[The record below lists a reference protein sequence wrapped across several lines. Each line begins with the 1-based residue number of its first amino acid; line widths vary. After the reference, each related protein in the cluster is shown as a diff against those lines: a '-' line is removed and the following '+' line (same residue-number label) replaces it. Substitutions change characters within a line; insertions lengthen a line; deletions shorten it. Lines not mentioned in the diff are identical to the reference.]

1 MTTKVI
7 PMKPKKPASPK
18 VKPPDTWAVHSPV
31 GVLKNIKGDGLERL
45 EAIHAFLMEQDRLL
59 TSEDAAVRVFGPF
72 IADANSA
79 LGMKHGAAKLRP
91 FLHIVDPSKR
101 AVSIGDFAGQTHLA
115 NLAELVPYVHHTH
128 FERGTPEALLYAL
141 GVMAG
146 EVWSPHGS
154 DVDLNDRWG
163 DECPDGIFPSAE
175 ECKEIVAPLAVPF
188 ALAHSLWG
196 WGTLHVAASVDSGQ
210 VAEPATASATP
221 ANGTR
226 VQPVPL
232 HAAPPLEADTAPV
245 EAALIDWDNPKTQAA
260 LVAALKNAVGKSVRA
275 KAAYL
280 ANTEKWCGYGA
291 ETLRK
296 KAALFQKAGVGKTKS
311 NETTLSSAWSN
322 TQSKSKKTG

>member
-45 EAIHAFLMEQDRLL
+45 EAIHAFLMERDRLL

-91 FLHIVDPSKR
+91 LLHIVAPHR
-101 AVSIGDFAGQTHLA
+101 AVPIGELAGRKHLDD
-115 NLAELVPYVHHTH
+115 LAELVPYVHHTH

-146 EVWSPHGS
+146 EVWAPHGG
-154 DVDLNDRWG
+154 DVDLNDRLG
-163 DECPDGIFPSAE
+163 DDCPDGYFPP
-175 ECKEIVAPLAVPF
+175 VAKCRELLGPLAVPF

-196 WGTLHVAASVDSGQ
+196 WGTVEKALFDETAKPVDKDAELLNLLSAYEVRGKKTRAQFAKDKNLTEPNLKKLLGVAVKL
-210 VAEPATASATP
+210 
-221 ANGTR
+221 R
-226 VQPVPL
+226 
-232 HAAPPLEADTAPV
+232 
-245 EAALIDWDNPKTQAA
+245 
-260 LVAALKNAVGKSVRA
+260 NAR
-275 KAAYL
+275 
-280 ANTEKWCGYGA
+280 A
-291 ETLRK
+291 ETTPNSVFGWVTKGSQKVAK
-296 KAALFQKAGVGKTKS
+296 K
-311 NETTLSSAWSN
+311 
-322 TQSKSKKTG
+322 